1 MFDMIDAT
9 GSGYKSDPRMR
20 DVEAEMIH
28 SQIIPQ
34 K

>member
-9 GSGYKSDPRMR
+9 GFGYKSAPRMG

-28 SQIIPQ
+28 SQIISQ